1 MEAQPDAG
9 SRQCDV
15 RECLAVYRNSF
26 TLPLAAIVDPRV
38 PRIIPYDGAA
48 LAKTLRELANE
59 VATQPAPTA
68 LCLVVFEL
76 DDPGRRLLRFEIPG
90 TLLGFT
96 IPFSPDAPVPAD
108 PADVPAQPLA
118 ILVAEDNP
126 TNQQLAVECLH
137 ALGSECQIA
146 ADGTAAVEAAR
157 QRRYDVIFMDIHMPH
172 MDGLTATRAIRC
184 LPEGAHPYIAALTAY
199 AMPGDKTRAFEAG
212 MDDYITKPCR
222 LDNLAAVL
230 KKARARKF

>member
-9 SRQCDV
+9 SKQCDV
-15 RECLAVYRNSF
+15 RERVEVYRTSF
-26 TLPLAAIVDPRV
+26 TPPLAAIVDPRV

-59 VATQPAPTA
+59 ITTLPAPTA
-68 LCLVVFEL
+68 LCLVVYEA
-76 DDPGRRLLRFEIPG
+76 DDPGRRILRFEIPG
-90 TLLGFT
+90 TRLGFT
-96 IPFSPDAPVPAD
+96 IPLSPDAPVPSE
-108 PADVPAQPLA
+108 PPSRPLE
-118 ILVAEDNP
+118 ILVAEDNL
-126 TNQQLAVECLH
+126 TNQQLAIECLR

-172 MDGLTATRAIRC
+172 MDGLTATRAIRR
-184 LPEGAHPYIAALTAY
+184 LPEGSHPYIAALTAY
-199 AMPGDKTRAFEAG
+199 AMPGDKTRAFDAG
-212 MDDYITKPCR
+212 MDDYITKPCSP
-222 LDNLAAVL
+222 DNLAAAL